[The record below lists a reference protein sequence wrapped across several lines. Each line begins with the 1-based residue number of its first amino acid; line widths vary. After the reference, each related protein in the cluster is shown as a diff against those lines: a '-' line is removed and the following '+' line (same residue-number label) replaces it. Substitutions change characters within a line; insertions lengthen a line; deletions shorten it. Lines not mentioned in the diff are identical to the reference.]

1 LEKTIYKKTTLEIIN
16 AKKKT
21 MLEKVAWM
29 MTTSKKAML
38 KKTTIQ
44 KKEVQKMETMM
55 AYLKIQRSV
64 HEKIT

>member
-1 LEKTIYKKTTLEIIN
+1 
-16 AKKKT
+16 
-21 MLEKVAWM
+21 
-29 MTTSKKAML
+29 ML

-55 AYLKIQRSV
+55 AYLKIQRNV